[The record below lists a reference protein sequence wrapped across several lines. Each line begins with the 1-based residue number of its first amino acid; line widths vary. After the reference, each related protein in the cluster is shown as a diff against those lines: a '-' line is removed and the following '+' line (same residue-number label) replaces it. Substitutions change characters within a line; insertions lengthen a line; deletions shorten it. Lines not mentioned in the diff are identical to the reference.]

1 MKINKQVYKLIK
13 DLFYWY
19 DNIIITNS
27 LVPA

>member
-19 DNIIITNS
+19 DNIIIANS